1 MMSKNIIACTSS
13 LTTELT
19 LGLPGES
26 SLQSSCTKPK
36 YSESIDL
43 RLRMGSFNDESKSQ
57 VSCDDEAKTP
67 PEEVVVGWPPLR
79 ENRKNTKMMMKSSKY
94 IKVGVDGAPY
104 LRKVNLGN
112 YNSYD
117 QLQNALENLF
127 PNLNIRTGLD
137 EKKIIDPAN
146 GVKYVQT
153 YEDKDGDWMLVGDV
167 PWEMF
172 LASCKKVRLVKR
184 SETIK
189 QRFTSI
195 IT

>member
-1 MMSKNIIACTSS
+1 
-13 LTTELT
+13 
-19 LGLPGES
+19 
-26 SLQSSCTKPK
+26 
-36 YSESIDL
+36 
-43 RLRMGSFNDESKSQ
+43 
-57 VSCDDEAKTP
+57 
-67 PEEVVVGWPPLR
+67 
-79 ENRKNTKMMMKSSKY
+79 MMMKSSEY

-153 YEDKDGDWMLVGDV
+153 YEDKDG
-167 PWEMF
+167 
-172 LASCKKVRLVKR
+172 
-184 SETIK
+184 
-189 QRFTSI
+189 
-195 IT
+195 